1 VAEHNAWA
9 RRLSETEWEIR
20 CSGCPGNDSHVGG
33 VSNSPA
39 LTTRE
44 QAQLLAQFHRQVYG
58 EMGEEIL
65 R

>member
-1 VAEHNAWA
+1 
-9 RRLSETEWEIR
+9 LSETEWEIR